1 MGTVGQAAR
10 AVAQVALGGALAAAG
25 VGHLTTLRREFRAQ
39 VPAWVP
45 VDVDTVVVAS
55 GIAEIGLGTALL
67 TTWRQ
72 PWRGRVG
79 LLTAGFFVAIFPGNI
94 AQYREGTDAF
104 GLDTDRKRAVR
115 LLFQPLLAG
124 WAVAATDARLA
135 RRDRGE
141 PTD

>member
-104 GLDTDRKRAVR
+104 GPGTAGPRRADRLTGARSSH
-115 LLFQPLLAG
+115 G
-124 WAVAATDARLA
+124 AVAVLAARAHL
-135 RRDRGE
+135 DR
-141 PTD
+141 